1 MTSARNSTTFV
12 CGSFALKGNWK
23 RTSSRCSLGCFLI
36 FINSHFVVSVL
47 IWSTAYI
54 VNSQYVN
61 SGDWRVD
68 IVGIDQVG
76 IDQVEIDQ
84 VRRVTN
90 FII

>member
-1 MTSARNSTTFV
+1 MFPNFFKSN
-12 CGSFALKGNWK
+12 
-23 RTSSRCSLGCFLI
+23 
-36 FINSHFVVSVL
+36 FVVSVL
-47 IWSTAYI
+47 SWSTAYI

-61 SGDWRVD
+61 FEDWRVD